1 MIVIEDLHKSFGDNY
16 VLRGVN
22 LKIEKGKTTVILG
35 KSGCG
40 KTVLIKH
47 IIGLM
52 KPDRGKIY
60 VDGQEI
66 TSLKGTALTKVIK
79 KFGMLF
85 QSSALFDSMTVEENV
100 AFPLVEHT
108 NLPYHEIRKIVREKL
123 KVVGLEGVEDKYPAE
138 LSGGMKKRVGLAR
151 AMALDPE
158 YIIFDEPT
166 TGLDPITA
174 FSIDRLMIETQKKYG
189 LTFIVITHDIQSTL
203 RIAHKI
209 ALLDQG
215 KIVEEGT
222 PEEIMRSK
230 NPTVREFIE
239 LRIGEKL

>member
-1 MIVIEDLHKSFGDNY
+1 MIIIEDLHKSFKDNY

-40 KTVLIKH
+40 KTVLVKH

-52 KPDRGKIY
+52 KPDKGKIY

-85 QSSALFDSMTVEENV
+85 QGTALFDSMTVEENI

-108 NLPYHEIRKIVREKL
+108 DLSYDKIRRLVLEKL
-123 KVVGLEGVEDKYPAE
+123 KVVGLEGVENKYPSE
-138 LSGGMKKRVGLAR
+138 LSGGMKKRVGFAR

-174 FSIDRLMIETQKKYG
+174 ASIDKLMIETQRKYG

-209 ALLDQG
+209 ALLDSG
-215 KIVEEGT
+215 EIVEEGT
-222 PEEIMRSK
+222 PSEIIKSP
-230 NPTVREFIE
+230 NPTMREFVA
-239 LRIGEKL
+239 LRMGEK